1 MIAGS
6 TDGKVGEAYDDEA
19 RWVQVVDGS
28 VDVRAG
34 ESSMLV
40 DMVEQFAT
48 QTMGSRTQATS
59 DLQS

>member
-19 RWVQVVDGS
+19 SWVQVVDGS

-34 ESSMLV
+34 EPSMLV
-40 DMVEQFAT
+40 DMVGQFTT
-48 QTMGSRTQATS
+48 QTMGSWTQPTS

>member
-6 TDGKVGEAYDDEA
+6 TDGKVGEAHDDEA

-28 VDVRAG
+28 ADVRAG

-40 DMVEQFAT
+40 DMVGQFTT
-48 QTMGSRTQATS
+48 QTMGSGTQTTR